1 MALTQVPAAQAG
13 GMTLLSTTTMS
24 GATVTLSS
32 IPQTYNYLEIIVQD
46 YVPVDNDSQLQIRIN
61 SDSGTKYR
69 NSPFDAINMNTQVSF
84 NLTAFN
90 VSSYQQN
97 SGSNAISRIIIPD
110 YANTVTFKMID
121 VISYTNYTSGPNVLF
136 YAAGGIFNSTA
147 AVTSLDFITSSGN
160 ISSGT
165 IKLYGVK

>member
-1 MALTQVPAAQAG
+1 MPISIVPTPQTG

-32 IPQTYNYLEIIVQD
+32 IPQIYNHLEIIVQD
-46 YVPVDNDSQLQIRIN
+46 YLPASNDSQLQIRIN

-69 NSPFDAINMNTQVSF
+69 NSPFDATNINSQVNF

-97 SGSNAISRIIIPD
+97 SSSNSISRIIIPD

-121 VISYTNYTSGPNVLF
+121 VISYTNYTSGPNTTF
-136 YAAGGIFNSTA
+136 YAGGGIFNDTA
-147 AVTSLDFITSSGN
+147 AITSLDFITSSGN
-160 ISSGT
+160 ITSGT